1 MVKKLSVKRI
11 NNIKKKIEEENCN
24 FSVRTLFPKPHIAKK
39 SQRKRMTNLTA
50 EKINIFF
57 NRTINYEISGIV
69 KSLCY
74 DWQKYLL
81 MA

>member
-1 MVKKLSVKRI
+1 MVKKLSVKQTILKR
-11 NNIKKKIEEENCN
+11 KIEEENCN
-24 FSVRTLFPKPHIAKK
+24 FGVKTVFPKPHIAKK

-50 EKINIFF
+50 EKNIFF

-69 KSLCY
+69 KNLCY